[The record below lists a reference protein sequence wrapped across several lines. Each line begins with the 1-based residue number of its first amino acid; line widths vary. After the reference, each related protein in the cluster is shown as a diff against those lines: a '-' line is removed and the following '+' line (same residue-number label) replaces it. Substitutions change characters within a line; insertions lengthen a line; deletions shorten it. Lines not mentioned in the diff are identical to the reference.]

1 MKKIKLTIV
10 ALLASMI
17 SISAH
22 AGNHKELKSIK
33 MSNQDFNVAGFS
45 KYLVQGNAIKVEG
58 VYQTEDG
65 RYSIAIV
72 KNDAKEHD
80 FIGVMINSGNDQIK
94 GGDVRFNFVESSNNN
109 LEGYFYDNYGN
120 SVPVEFGL
128 DKVKLGDISLK
139 KIRSEKLYENLI
151 S

>member
-17 SISAH
+17 SISAQ

-45 KYLVQGNAIKVEG
+45 KYLVQGNAIQLEG
-58 VYQTEDG
+58 VYQTKDG

-72 KNDAKEHD
+72 KNDADEHD
-80 FIGVMINSGNDQIK
+80 FIGVMINSGNDK
-94 GGDVRFNFVESSNNN
+94 FRGGDVRFNFVKASDQT

-128 DKVKLGDISLK
+128 DEVKLGNISLK
-139 KIRSEKLYENLI
+139 KVRSEKLYESLI